1 MARVP
6 TLLIVSLLSAGAAFA
21 QTTPPTQSSIRAV
34 MNRVHDY
41 LRTAAPLRPADATTG
56 ASVSLSNMPMNVAL
70 RRTTLRIDSYEWGVT
85 YAGMLQATQFTGD
98 ERYHLYVNQLLRGLA
113 RMAAHMRANYPNA
126 TADNYPPSVSSTY
139 SLRRVLFPRIP
150 DEAGSQCAA
159 WVKGSRAGVVGLR
172 PQIDVYAN
180 WMSTQ
185 QYRLSDGTLA
195 RNSPLPNTIWL
206 DDLYMGVPCFAQ
218 MALLTGDSRY
228 FDDAARQVLQYH
240 SRMFVAQRGLFMH
253 GWVQEMS
260 PHPAF
265 HWGRANGWAFMAM
278 AELLTVLPKDHP
290 QRAQL
295 LDIFRAHAAGLR
307 RVQAPSGLWHQLLD
321 RPDSYEETSSSA
333 MFVFALTRAINK
345 GWISRNTWAP
355 IVLRGW
361 NGLTTKVNSMGQVE
375 GTCISTGLGW
385 DDTHYLNRPTDV
397 NAAHGYGPIFLAGSE
412 IIRLLQQH
420 PEVATTNAIVQFEPV
435 FEDRAQMHPN

>member
-1 MARVP
+1 MARVL
-6 TLLIVSLLSAGAAFA
+6 TLVMVSLLSAGAAFA
-21 QTTPPTQSSIRAV
+21 QTAPPTQTSIRTV
-34 MNRVHDY
+34 LNRVHNY
-41 LRTAAPLRPADATTG
+41 LLTAAPLRPANGDTG
-56 ASVSLSNMPMNVAL
+56 EPVSLNNMPRNVAL
-70 RRTTLRIDSYEWGVT
+70 GQTTLRIDSYEWGVT
-85 YAGMLQATQFTGD
+85 YAGMLQATDFITGD
-98 ERYHLYVNQLLRGLA
+98 LRFRSYARTNINGLA
-113 RMAAHMRANYPNA
+113 RMAAHMRANYPDA
-126 TADNYPPSVSSTY
+126 TADNFPPDVNSTH

-150 DEAGSQCAA
+150 DEAGAQCSA
-159 WVKGSRAGVVGLR
+159 WIKASRAPGFTNLR
-172 PQIDVYAN
+172 PLIDTYAN

-195 RNSPLPNTIWL
+195 RNTPLPNTVWL
-206 DDLYMGVPCFAQ
+206 DDLYMGAPCFAQ

-228 FDDAARQVLQYH
+228 FDDAAKQVLQFS
-240 SRMFVAQRGLFMH
+240 SRMLVAQNGLYMH

-265 HWGRANGWAFMAM
+265 HWGRANGWAFMAT
-278 AELLTVLPKDHP
+278 AELLTVLPRDHP
-290 QRAQL
+290 QRTQL
-295 LDIFRAHAAGLR
+295 LNIFRAHAAGLR
-307 RVQAPSGLWHQLLD
+307 RVQAPSGLWRQLLN

-333 MFVFALTRAINK
+333 MFVFALTRGINK

-361 NGLTTKVNSMGQVE
+361 NGLRTKVNSTGQVE

-385 DDTHYLNRPTDV
+385 DDTFYLNRPTDV

-420 PEVATTNAIVQFEPV
+420 PEVGTTNATVQFEPV
-435 FEDRAQMHPN
+435 FEE